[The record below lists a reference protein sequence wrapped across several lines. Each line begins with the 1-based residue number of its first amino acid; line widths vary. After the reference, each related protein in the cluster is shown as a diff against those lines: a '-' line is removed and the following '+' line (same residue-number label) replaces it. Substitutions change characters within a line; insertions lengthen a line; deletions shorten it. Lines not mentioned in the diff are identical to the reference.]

1 MLASLSETS
10 ASVRRILCVGAHC
23 DDIEIGCGGTLLK
36 LLDAR
41 PGMRVDWVVFSS
53 DEQREAEARAGAQ
66 AFLANAG
73 EADIVV
79 RTFRQRFF
87 PYVAAEIK
95 EFFDDL
101 GASTQPDVVF
111 THFGGDLHQD
121 HRLLSE
127 LTYNTFR
134 DHLIFEYEIPKWDG
148 DLGRPTVYVQL
159 DATHVDRKVQTI
171 WDVFESQRD
180 KHWFTK
186 ETFLAMMRLRGIE
199 CKAPSGYAEAFH
211 CRKLVL
217 A

>member
-1 MLASLSETS
+1 MLELLSKASG
-10 ASVRRILCVGAHC
+10 SVTRILCLGAHC
-23 DDIEIGCGGTLLK
+23 DDIEIGCGGSLLK
-36 LLDAR
+36 LLEAR
-41 PGMRVDWVVFSS
+41 PGVRVDWVVFSS
-53 DEQREAEARAGAQ
+53 DDRRESEAHAGAQ
-66 AFLANAG
+66 AFLENAG
-73 EADIVV
+73 EANVDV

-95 EFFDDL
+95 ELFDDL
-101 GASTQPDVVF
+101 GASTQPDLVF

-134 DHLIFEYEIPKWDG
+134 DHLILEYEIPKWDG

-159 DATHVDRKVQTI
+159 DATQVERKVQTI
-171 WDVFESQRD
+171 WDVFESQHG

-186 ETFLAMMRLRGIE
+186 ETFLGLMRLRGIE